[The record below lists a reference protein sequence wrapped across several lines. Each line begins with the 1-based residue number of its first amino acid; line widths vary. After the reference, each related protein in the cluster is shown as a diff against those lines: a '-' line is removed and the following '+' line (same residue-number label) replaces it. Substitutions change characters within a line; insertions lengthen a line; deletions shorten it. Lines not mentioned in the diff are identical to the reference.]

1 MPSNDLRETLPLVY
15 QNKARIADRFYQ
27 AMFRLAPETRAYFMG
42 GFGRQKAVFATLIVR
57 VAQSADSP
65 DALEEIARE
74 MVAAHR
80 RQGVSAEEFRIA
92 GLALTEAMENCLSG
106 EVAAEQIARWTK
118 VADTLVQRMI
128 ELSA

>member
-1 MPSNDLRETLPLVY
+1 MPSSDLRETLPLVY

-27 AMFRLAPETRAYFMG
+27 AMFRLAPETRAFFMG
-42 GFGRQKAVFATLIVR
+42 GFGKQKAVFATLIVR

-80 RQGVSAEEFRIA
+80 RHGVSADEFRVA
-92 GLALTEAMENCLSG
+92 GLALTEAMENSLTG
-106 EVAAEQIARWTK
+106 EVAADQIERWTK

-128 ELSA
+128 ELSG